1 MLDIKRIR
9 QNPQEVKAAVD
20 RRGKVT
26 NIDKVLELDE
36 QRRAVIADVEVK
48 KARKNEVS
56 KQIPMLKKN
65 GEDVAPVFARAIE
78 HIHGGTSIA
87 DLF

>member
-26 NIDKVLELDE
+26 NMDKVLEEMAADYLKLDNMLHHE
-36 QRRAVIADVEVK
+36 LREGIVAGPAEAMPKRRY
-48 KARKNEVS
+48 
-56 KQIPMLKKN
+56 
-65 GEDVAPVFARAIE
+65 PVHRDYE
-78 HIHGGTSIA
+78 R
-87 DLF
+87 